1 MQTSTYFSALICLFI
16 SIKFLTLHFINRELI
31 AFSHLIGL
39 ALIMKI
45 INSQSSTFPSV
56 HNGLI
61 KHPVFIT
68 SRQLALHRQQN
79 GNQQCDCIINLCST
93 RYLHSEAGTEAYS
106 ASKGET
112 SIIHDGLTAEDLRFI
127 PVLFPKSAL
136 GTVSSPL
143 YAGRR
148 TSGNGACYSTRF

>member
-1 MQTSTYFSALICLFI
+1 MNIPKTKTKLSMQTSTYFSALICLFI

-61 KHPVFIT
+61 KQKYGLITYPARKIVFI
-68 SRQLALHRQQN
+68 
-79 GNQQCDCIINLCST
+79 C
-93 RYLHSEAGTEAYS
+93 
-106 ASKGET
+106 
-112 SIIHDGLTAEDLRFI
+112 
-127 PVLFPKSAL
+127 
-136 GTVSSPL
+136 
-143 YAGRR
+143 
-148 TSGNGACYSTRF
+148 